1 MLIRNLDVKSRTMV
15 IFYQINYEY
24 LYQLQMGKI
33 VSNYCTEIMY
43 IWKIPHCQDLI
54 NLSNSFTPH
63 LLRRFCRKV
72 KQEEVS
78 VHSPSL
84 PQKCT

>member
-1 MLIRNLDVKSRTMV
+1 MLIWNLNVKSRTMV

-43 IWKIPHCQDLI
+43 IDII
-54 NLSNSFTPH
+54 T
-63 LLRRFCRKV
+63 
-72 KQEEVS
+72 
-78 VHSPSL
+78 
-84 PQKCT
+84 